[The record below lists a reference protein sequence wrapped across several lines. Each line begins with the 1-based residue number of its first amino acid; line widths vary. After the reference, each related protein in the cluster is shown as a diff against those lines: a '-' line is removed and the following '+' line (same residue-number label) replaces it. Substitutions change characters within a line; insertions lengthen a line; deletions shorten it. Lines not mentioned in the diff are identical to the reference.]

1 MADIWT
7 SPPSSFIRCPLA
19 AIAYPDRPERV
30 MESMLDWHLLRVGR
44 NIACKP
50 DVELTEWP
58 ALESELK
65 RKRPDLWQ
73 RYQPKTA
80 DEGSLLL
87 GAIAS
92 NVALNGAALA
102 TAVREAE
109 GLTEWLFKTGAMRQA
124 ASWEGVNTFTM
135 TMNGPGERNSWWDA
149 VDGARSQARGQRVD
163 RRQGQLSWE
172 EFRVYAAILSVTG
185 QRCWGRCTRGEIAA
199 RAAGWV
205 GVQARQ
211 RALPAEIER
220 RRAAGLILTDKA
232 VRVKVDYLENSGR
245 LAKVLL
251 GYRTVFFGIGMDRD
265 ELRKKIAV
273 HERERALAKSRA
285 SRNRQSDLEWSEQLR
300 LEISK
305 AKRSKAVQ

>member
-19 AIAYPDRPERV
+19 AIAYPGRPERV
-30 MESMLDWHLLRVGR
+30 MECMLDWHLLRVGR
-44 NIACKP
+44 SILSKP
-50 DVELTEWP
+50 ELELTDWATMER
-58 ALESELK
+58 ELK

-73 RYQPKTA
+73 KYQPKTG
-80 DEGSLLL
+80 DEGAFLL
-87 GAIAS
+87 GAVAS
-92 NVALNGAALA
+92 NVDLGGTALA
-102 TAVREAE
+102 RSVQDAEELTA
-109 GLTEWLFKTGAMRQA
+109 WLLKTGAMRQV

-135 TMNGPGERNSWWDA
+135 TMHGESNSWWSG
-149 VDGARSQARGQRVD
+149 VHGARSLAIGNRVD
-163 RRQGQLSWE
+163 RRKGHLSWG

-185 QRCWGRCTRGEIAA
+185 QRGWGRCTRGEIAA

-205 GVQARQ
+205 GVQARE

-265 ELRKKIAV
+265 ELRKKIAA
-273 HERERALAKSRA
+273 HECERALAKSRA

-305 AKRSKAVQ
+305 ARRGKAVQ